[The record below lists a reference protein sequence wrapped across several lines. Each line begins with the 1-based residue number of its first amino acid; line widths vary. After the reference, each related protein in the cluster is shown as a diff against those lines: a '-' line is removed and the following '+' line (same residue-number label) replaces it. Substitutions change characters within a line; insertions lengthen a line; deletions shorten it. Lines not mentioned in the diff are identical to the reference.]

1 MPNFIKL
8 ILSGISMTWFLFASD
23 PALAVGDSAPDFS
36 LRDENGE
43 LHSLRDYRGSRLVL
57 YFFPK
62 AETPG

>member
-1 MPNFIKL
+1 MV
-8 ILSGISMTWFLFASD
+8 SWLFAG
-23 PALAVGDSAPDFS
+23 PEIAVGDTAPDFS

>member
-1 MPNFIKL
+1 MNDFLRKL
-8 ILSGISMTWFLFASD
+8 TTGIIMVSWLFAG
-23 PALAVGDSAPDFS
+23 PEIAVGDTAPDFS

>member
-1 MPNFIKL
+1 
-8 ILSGISMTWFLFASD
+8 MTWFLFASD